1 MLTSVSIHSRLRKQT
16 LKSYCLAVVLA
27 LTAASATAQTTVDLT
42 LNQARDVATQALFS
56 DDPQLAL
63 QIAEAILS
71 QVPDD
76 RASLLIVAAAAP
88 RLGDPERGRKAGA
101 RAFAVSTTDIQKYE
115 AARLTALAAANEER
129 YTLSTFWLR
138 RALIVAPNAAE
149 RAQTLNDARGIT
161 RLNPWSSNLSFS
173 LAPSSNVNGG
183 AEDENLSI
191 AGNDTGGQIS
201 EDGLALAG
209 WRATFG
215 ASTQYRFHQNAKSR
229 STVGL
234 SYQGS
239 RVWLTDDTD
248 VKNEALSTDT
258 LQVILGHERALENGT
273 ISVSLSQATYQYR
286 DFDLRTQEIDLEG
299 YDTTRLA
306 LNRRISLSDRTLLS
320 LSASRDRLTYSVDAI
335 GQVDR
340 TNVGAG
346 VTYLL
351 DSNDRLGFNLNLGQA
366 SGDNV
371 NYTSTDQTL
380 NMSYSWAEPMGPVTL
395 SAGAGISLR
404 KYPDFLVFDPSIF
417 GFAPLDGGRKDRT
430 AFANLNIGFPEMS
443 YAGFSPGLRLDA
455 SRTRSNVSRYDRT
468 TFTAGLTISSSF

>member
-1 MLTSVSIHSRLRKQT
+1 MRA
-16 LKSYCLAVVLA
+16 YYLAVALA
-27 LTAASATAQTTVDLT
+27 LTATSATAQTTVDLT

-63 QIAEAILS
+63 QIAEAILL

-115 AARLTALAAANEER
+115 AARLTALAAANAER

-138 RALIVAPNAAE
+138 RALTVAPNAEE
-149 RAQTLNDARGIT
+149 RARTLNDARGIT

-173 LAPSSNVNGG
+173 LAPSNNVNGG
-183 AEDENLSI
+183 AEDENYSI
-191 AGNDTGGQIS
+191 SGYDRIAEIS
-201 EDGLALAG
+201 EDGQALAG
-209 WRATFG
+209 WRATLG
-215 ASTQYRFHQNAKSR
+215 ASTQYRFQQNATSR

-234 SYQGS
+234 SYQGA
-239 RVWLTDDTD
+239 RVWLTEETD
-248 VKNEALSTDT
+248 VTNETLSTDT
-258 LQVILGHERALENGT
+258 LQVILRHERALENGT
-273 ISVSLSQATYQYR
+273 ISVSLAQAAYQYR
-286 DFDLRTQEIDLEG
+286 DFDRETQTIDLEG

-306 LNRRISLSDRTLLS
+306 LNRRISLSERTLLS
-320 LSASRDRLTYSVDAI
+320 LSASRERLTYSVDFI

-351 DSNDRLGFNLNLGQA
+351 DSNDRVAINLNLGQA

-371 NYTSTDQTL
+371 DYTSNDRTFSMT
-380 NMSYSWAEPMGPVTL
+380 YSWAEPVGPVSL
-395 SAGAGISLR
+395 SAGAGISQR
-404 KYPDFLVFDPSIF
+404 KYPEFRVPGFLIPGANIF
-417 GFAPLDGGRKDRT
+417 ERVPLEGGRTDST
-430 AFANLNIGFPEMS
+430 AFANLNIGFPEVS
-443 YAGFSPGLRLDA
+443 YAGFSPGLRIDA

-468 TFTAGLTISSSF
+468 TFTAALTISSSF

>member
-1 MLTSVSIHSRLRKQT
+1 MKALRL
-16 LKSYCLAVVLA
+16 AMALA
-27 LTAASATAQTTVDLT
+27 LIGSGAMAQTTVDLT
-42 LNQARDVATQALFS
+42 LDQARNVATQALFA
-56 DDPQLAL
+56 DDPQLAI

-101 RAFAVSTTDIQKYE
+101 RAFAVSTTDLQKYE

-138 RALIVAPNAAE
+138 RALTVAPNAEE
-149 RAQTLNDARGIT
+149 RARTLNDARGVT

-173 LAPSSNVNGG
+173 LAPSNNVNGG

-191 AGNDTGGQIS
+191 SGNDTGGQIS

-209 WRATFG
+209 WRATLG
-215 ASTQYRFHQNAKSR
+215 LSTQYRFQQNANSR
-229 STVGL
+229 SAVGL

-239 RVWLTDDTD
+239 RVRLTEDTD
-248 VKNEALSTDT
+248 VTDEALSTDT
-258 LQVILGHERALENGT
+258 LQIILRHERALENGT
-273 ISVSLSQATYQYR
+273 ISISLSQAAYQYR
-286 DFDLRTQEIDLEG
+286 DFDLRTREIDLER
-299 YDTTRLA
+299 YDTTRLE

-320 LSASRDRLTYSVDAI
+320 LSASRERLEYSVDTV

-340 TNVGAG
+340 TSLGAG
-346 VTYLL
+346 ITYLL
-351 DSNDRLGFNLNLGQA
+351 DSNDRVGINLSLGQA

-371 NYTSTDQTL
+371 NYTSNDQTL
-380 NMSYSWAEPMGPVTL
+380 SMTYSWAEPIGPVSLT
-395 SAGAGISLR
+395 AGAGVSLR
-404 KYPDFLVFDPSIF
+404 KYSEFLVFDPNII
-417 GFAPLDGGRKDRT
+417 GFAPLDGGRKDST
-430 AFANLNIGFPEMS
+430 AFANLSIGFPQVS

-468 TFTAGLTISSSF
+468 TLTTGLTISSSF